1 MPKPPLPD
9 HLVKDV
15 AIKVRF
21 LKSEMKILLEQAK
34 KRKCKTMSE
43 YIRGLVKADI
53 SKGKGANGFP
63 DIC

>member
-1 MPKPPLPD
+1 MPKPPLPE

-21 LKSEMKILLEQAK
+21 LKSEMRTLIAQAR
-34 KRKCKTMSE
+34 KRNCKTMSE
-43 YIRGLVKADI
+43 YIRGLVKADLNGGV
-53 SKGKGANGFP
+53 KGFP